1 VPAKQVRELLVAKPG
16 DGRFRLIEIDPDTTP
31 GLKGKHRAK
40 TDLARHRDRLFK
52 LQERL
57 YAERKRALLV
67 VLQAMD
73 TGGKDGTVTHV
84 IGNMNPQAVLIS
96 SFKAPTPEE
105 KGHGFL
111 WRIRKRLP
119 EKGNIGIFN
128 RSHYEDVLVARVHN
142 LAPPDVIERRYE
154 KINAF
159 ERKLTRSGTRVVK
172 LMLHISYDEQRQR
185 LIDRLKNPDKHWK
198 FSEHDIDE
206 RGYWDDYQSAYS
218 TAISRCSTDWAPWFV
233 IPADDKDYRNWAV
246 ASILIE
252 TLEEMNPQY
261 PRPKL
266 DVPRLI
272 KRLKA

>member
-1 VPAKQVRELLVAKPG
+1 MPAKQVRELLMAKPG
-16 DGRFRLIEIDPDTTP
+16 DGRFRLIVIDPDTTP

-40 TDLARHRDRLFK
+40 TDLARHRDSLFK